1 MSLAENIARI
11 DELKAELDTLRPL
24 SKKAEV
30 ELWEKIRL
38 EWNFNS
44 NHIEGNQLTYG
55 ETKVLLW
62 KKRAIGDHKK
72 REYDEMEAHDEA
84 IDIVREWAADKT
96 QELNEKDIKNL
107 NEIIL
112 VKPYESVGKTPDGKA
127 TTLTVKIGNYK
138 TRPNSVETASG
149 EIFEYANPE
158 ETPRLMAELMEWF
171 NSTNDHTVK
180 VAAELHYKFIR
191 IHPFDDGNG
200 RVARLLVNYVLLRNG
215 YSPIIIK
222 SRDKENYITALEKA
236 DTGEVSAFYDYIYRQ
251 VIIALEL
258 ELKAAKGESVEEP
271 DDFDKEVLVLN
282 KMFKYDTKIS
292 DKATPET
299 VNDVLE
305 FNVIP
310 LFKLLD
316 DKVKKLQDFF
326 LDFEASLTY
335 DLSGQHLKISD
346 TSSDSLQLIIN
357 TLRDKELQI
366 NGIKVSYGLKGLRNT
381 KSGSHVW
388 LGLDVFFHT
397 YNYQIKPLSMTQ
409 GETFVYGKVL
419 PEEDLAELV
428 KPMLKD
434 AISRIKNA
442 KD

>member
-24 SKKAEV
+24 SKQAEA
-30 ELWEKIRL
+30 ELWDKIRL

-44 NHIEGNQLTYG
+44 NHIEGNPLTYG

-72 REYDEMEAHDEA
+72 RAYDEIEAHNEA
-84 IDIVREWAADKT
+84 IDIVRQWAADKD

-112 VKPYESVGKTPDGKA
+112 VKPYERVGKTPDGKP
-127 TTLTVKIGNYK
+127 TTLTVKIGDYK

-149 EIFEYANPE
+149 GIFEYAKPE
-158 ETPRLMAELMEWF
+158 ETPRLMAELMEWL
-171 NSTNDHTVK
+171 NSTSDHAVK

-200 RVARLLVNYVLLRNG
+200 RVARLLVNYVLLRSG
-215 YSPIIIK
+215 YSPVIIK
-222 SRDKENYITALEKA
+222 SEDKENYIAALEMA
-236 DTGEVSAFYDYIYRQ
+236 DTGNVSAFYDYVSRQ
-251 VIIALEL
+251 AITAMEL
-258 ELKAAKGESVEEP
+258 ELKAAKGESLEDP
-271 DDFDKEVLVLN
+271 GDFDKEISVLN
-282 KMFKYDTKIS
+282 KVFKYDAKIS

-299 VNDVLE
+299 VNDILE
-305 FNVIP
+305 YNVAP

-316 DKVKKLQDFF
+316 DRVKKLRDLFMD
-326 LDFEASLTY
+326 LETSLIY
-335 DLSGQHLKISD
+335 DLSGQQLKTSD
-346 TSSDSLQLIIN
+346 TSGDSLQLIIN
-357 TLRDKELQI
+357 TLRNKELQI
-366 NGIKVSYGLKGLRNT
+366 SGIKVSYELKGLRNT
-381 KSGSHVW
+381 KSGSHIW
-388 LGLDVFFHT
+388 LGIDFIFHP
-397 YNYQIKPLSMTQ
+397 YNYQIKAPDMNQ

-419 PEEDLAELV
+419 PEEKLMELI

-434 AISRIKNA
+434 AINRIKNA